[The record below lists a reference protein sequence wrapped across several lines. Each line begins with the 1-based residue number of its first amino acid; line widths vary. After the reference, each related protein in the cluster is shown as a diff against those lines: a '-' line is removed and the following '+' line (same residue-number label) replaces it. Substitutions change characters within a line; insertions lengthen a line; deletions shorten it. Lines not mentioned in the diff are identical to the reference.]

1 MGTIIDLIIIFIV
14 VASVI
19 KRFQELSKSGETIQ
33 KPRPEA
39 VPGHP
44 GQYKPY
50 VESENNGDDEERS
63 FEEEYSPPVIPEP
76 VHQQKPLL
84 ERHSR
89 NLDEMVKEI
98 KAREPKKELVFTSSD
113 EIVNDKSGD
122 TIYDAPRSISTDSRQ
137 EGAYLKGNAA
147 RQHHNIGGKRSVLP
161 EFGCNEVV
169 KGLVMSEILGRPVSM
184 KRPNEWW

>member
-1 MGTIIDLIIIFIV
+1 MGTIINLIIIFIV

-33 KPRPEA
+33 KPRPETE
-39 VPGHP
+39 PGK
-44 GQYKPY
+44 KPIM
-50 VESENNGDDEERS
+50 ETENSEYDEEKS

-76 VHQQKPLL
+76 VKTQKPLL
-84 ERHSR
+84 DRHSR
-89 NLDEMVKEI
+89 TLDEIFEQMKTP
-98 KAREPKKELVFTSSD
+98 EPKKEMVFASSN
-113 EIVNDKSGD
+113 EIVSDKSGD
-122 TIYDAPRSISTDSRQ
+122 NIYNAPRSITTDSRQ
-137 EGAYLKGNAA
+137 DGAYLKGNAA
-147 RQHHNIGGKRSVLP
+147 RIHYPGNSTKSVLP